1 MRIRIKAQLFL
12 LLAMTALSTASTV
25 AHAQSAQAPVSQP
38 RAELA
43 LDYSYL
49 RSNAPPGG
57 CDCFNLNGGSATFAW
72 HLKPRSFA
80 LVGDVSVAH
89 TGGISSNSYSLTL
102 STFTAGARYTPH
114 FGHSPLKPFG
124 QILVGVA
131 HSSGSLVEGQ
141 NPTASNAGAAFAA
154 NVGGGIDLRIS
165 HRISLRLVEADYLV
179 TTFNNGVND
188 HQNNLRLSTGVVF
201 HF

>member
-1 MRIRIKAQLFL
+1 MRIRIKIQFFL
-12 LLAMTALSTASTV
+12 LLTMTALSTASSV
-25 AHAQSAQAPVSQP
+25 AYAQSAQAPASQP

-57 CDCFNLNGGSATFAW
+57 CYCFNLNGGSAVFAW
-72 HLKPRSFA
+72 QLKPRSFA

-89 TGGISSNSYSLTL
+89 TSDISSNSYSLTL
-102 STFTAGARYTPH
+102 STFTAGGRYTPR

-131 HSSGSLVEGQ
+131 HASGSLVEGQ
-141 NPTASNAGAAFAA
+141 SSATSNAGAAFAA
-154 NVGGGIDLRIS
+154 NVGGGLDLRANRRLS
-165 HRISLRLVEADYLV
+165 FRLVEADYLV
-179 TTFNNGVND
+179 ITFDNGVND
-188 HQNNLRLSTGVVF
+188 HQNNLRLSAGVVL